1 MRNAISSNGATA
13 MPTMQPEPIA
23 NQGQVSPTGERGA
36 EASRAR
42 FAFTVE
48 YNGHRR
54 ATELPLSQEMIQKL
68 ALEAQFRDM
77 QMGQLLS
84 ELIASIMNKDL
95 FQLVL
100 GEEIAELPK
109 LQMKNIQI
117 FPR

>member
-1 MRNAISSNGATA
+1 MRNAISNGTTT
-13 MPTMQPEPIA
+13 MPTMPPEPNA
-23 NQGQVSPTGERGA
+23 SQAQLSPTGERRP

-42 FAFTVE
+42 FAFTLE

-54 ATELPLSQEMIQKL
+54 TTELPLSQDMIQKI

-84 ELIASIMNKDL
+84 ALITSTMNKDL

-100 GEEIAELPK
+100 GEEINELPK
-109 LQMKNIQI
+109 RQMQNIQI